1 MEAAFVRRSIDDD
14 FMSNQD
20 DAIKMKTQ
28 REKRAPTMENRSVAK
43 LNVTTTEVLDRM
55 TAIECR
61 AGQVENS
68 EGMDLLLHT
77 ARERRMM
84 RKKRK
89 LSADVHQEARSS
101 IPRTKRSK

>member
-1 MEAAFVRRSIDDD
+1 
-14 FMSNQD
+14 
-20 DAIKMKTQ
+20 
-28 REKRAPTMENRSVAK
+28 
-43 LNVTTTEVLDRM
+43 M

-61 AGQVENS
+61 AGQIENS

-89 LSADVHQEARSS
+89 IVGR
-101 IPRTKRSK
+101 RTKRLGIQYPEDETIKIESGRF